1 LVDGGFVGL
10 KSLEYPAWLCWAG
23 GDVQA
28 PCWSGVYVM
37 ADAQFTAFIIPIVA
51 WVVDHVWHLLFSLW
65 AVLVLVTLI
74 EIRDSI
80 DGKGK

>member
-1 LVDGGFVGL
+1 
-10 KSLEYPAWLCWAG
+10 
-23 GDVQA
+23 
-28 PCWSGVYVM
+28 M
-37 ADAQFTAFIIPIVA
+37 TDAQFTAFLSPIVA